1 MLCFSLHFLANIQGA
16 FIANEEEI
24 FFGKFIG
31 GGWRGGGGRGLGD
44 CSSWGLIIRSCQGL
58 VSFTNAFSSNLKTV
72 NLKILPI
79 MKGCTIE
86 DKALSSPTELWKYL
100 YLKLMVINRFQS
112 LRHVQPDVGHIIYK
126 VKSTNR
132 GLH

>member
-31 GGWRGGGGRGLGD
+31 GGWRGGGEGWATALHG
-44 CSSWGLIIRSCQGL
+44 GLIIRSCQGL
-58 VSFTNAFSSNLKTV
+58 VSFTNAFSSNLKIV

-112 LRHVQPDVGHIIYK
+112 LRQAQPDVGHIIYK

>member
-1 MLCFSLHFLANIQGA
+1 M
-16 FIANEEEI
+16 E
-24 FFGKFIG
+24 G
-31 GGWRGGGGRGLGD
+31 GGEGWATAPHG
-44 CSSWGLIIRSCQGL
+44 GLIIRSCQGL